1 MDYIQLRNIKETLMV
16 MKKQRERATL
26 IAGGTNVIPD
36 MRAKVLRPDIL
47 IDLSRL
53 KGLSYIKEDKKRIW
67 IGGLTT
73 ISELASSKII
83 QKYAPILSEA
93 AQQLGNPLVRN
104 RATIAGNLADA
115 SPAADTAIPLLALGA
130 EVITARDAGKG
141 RHIPIDQ
148 FFAGPNQTVF
158 KKDE

>member
-53 KGLSYIKEDKKRIW
+53 KGLSYIKEDKKRI
-67 IGGLTT
+67 
-73 ISELASSKII
+73 
-83 QKYAPILSEA
+83 
-93 AQQLGNPLVRN
+93 
-104 RATIAGNLADA
+104 
-115 SPAADTAIPLLALGA
+115 
-130 EVITARDAGKG
+130 
-141 RHIPIDQ
+141 
-148 FFAGPNQTVF
+148 
-158 KKDE
+158 